1 MKRTL
6 FVLIGVAMLWFALP
20 ASAQSNFEFKGI
32 KLGMSIQDLH
42 SSFPNFFCD
51 EQGPQTMTCTD
62 EHGDGDAKESYVL
75 NVFDGKVARANIW
88 LSATKYRE
96 AKDSLL
102 KQFGK
107 PTNKNLSGDKK
118 KSEVLTWMRTAPSSL
133 LVVEQSTMKDP
144 ALMSVMMNDDGLI
157 AQMGK
162 AK

>member
-1 MKRTL
+1 MKKRL
-6 FVLIGVAMLWFALP
+6 FVVIGVSLLWFALP
-20 ASAQSNFEFKGI
+20 ASAQSSFEFKGI
-32 KLGMSIQDLH
+32 KLGMSVKDLH
-42 SSFPNFFCD
+42 TSFPNLFCD
-51 EQGPQTMTCTD
+51 EQGPQTLTCTD

-96 AKDSLL
+96 AKDALL

-107 PTNKNLSGDKK
+107 PTSKNLGGDNK
-118 KSEVLTWMRTAPSSL
+118 KSEVLTWMRATPSSL

-157 AQMGK
+157 AQMAK